1 MPPLRAAVTT
11 RSVRSDLA
19 ERQLASTAP
28 AAAGVPGAPGASVTS
43 MGMIPTRRAR
53 YRFVTVFV
61 AATLAVLGGVV
72 AAEEIRVIGDALE
85 RPGIDGFYEQP
96 ADAGDGEPGSLIK
109 VDPLLGAPL
118 ASRAWRIMYRTTDV
132 RGEPAVST
140 GVLVVPLA
148 PAPPDGRTVVSWG
161 HPTTGA
167 ARDCAP
173 SYGFDP
179 FLGIEGLRFLL
190 DRGYAVVATD
200 YVGMGTDGVDS
211 YLVGATGGN
220 AVLDAA
226 RAARAVD
233 EARASDRVVLWGH
246 SQGGQAVLFAAQRA
260 ADYAPELLIE
270 AVAAAAPAADLT
282 GLMSAHLD
290 DISGVTIGAYAF
302 TAYSQVY
309 PDAPLDGILTPAAQ
323 RIVPRMNELCLL
335 SNISTLHEIGQPLL
349 GDFTTSDPTTTE
361 PWASLLADN
370 SAGAVAFDAPL
381 FLAQGLEDELVVP
394 KETAEFAAREAALGM
409 EVTYHEIPFANHGTV
424 AYFAL
429 PAMLR
434 WLAEA
439 SRG

>member
-1 MPPLRAAVTT
+1 M
-11 RSVRSDLA
+11 
-19 ERQLASTAP
+19 
-28 AAAGVPGAPGASVTS
+28 
-43 MGMIPTRRAR
+43 
-53 YRFVTVFV
+53 
-61 AATLAVLGGVV
+61 AATLALVGAVV
-72 AAEEIRVIGDALE
+72 AVEEVRLIGDALE
-85 RPGIDGFYEQP
+85 RPGVDGFYAQP
-96 ADAGDGEPGSLIK
+96 DDASTGAPGSIVK
-109 VDPLLGAPL
+109 RDPLLGAPL

-132 RGEPAVST
+132 HGDPAVAT

-148 PAPPDGRTVVSWG
+148 PAPARGRTIVSWA

-200 YVGMGTDGVDS
+200 YVGMGTAGPDS
-211 YLVGATGGN
+211 YLVGVTGGN

-226 RAARAVD
+226 RAARGVA
-233 EARASDRVVLWGH
+233 EARASERLVLWGH

-260 ADYAPELLIE
+260 ADYAPELALQ

-302 TAYSQVY
+302 SAYADVY
-309 PDAPLDGILTPAAQ
+309 PEASLDGILTSAAQ

-335 SNISTLHEIGQPLL
+335 SHIGELHEIGLPLV

-361 PWASLLADN
+361 PWATLLAEN
-370 SAGAVAFDAPL
+370 SAGGTAFAAPL
-381 FLAQGLEDELVVP
+381 FLAQGLRDELIVP
-394 KETAEFAAREAALGM
+394 DDTAEFAGHEASLGM
-409 EVTYHEIPFANHGTV
+409 DVTYHEIPFADHGSV
-424 AYFAL
+424 AYLSL

-434 WLAEA
+434 WLDRTVE
-439 SRG
+439 G